1 MMAFSYSSGQDDIRK
16 DALVALTAKFVAQ
29 GHPVEYAKH
38 MAMASIF
45 QADLELRNAQ
55 FSRLLA
61 WLKDSHAD
69 LYPEAIDIV
78 ESVRHEFERRLTGD
92 F

>member
-1 MMAFSYSSGQDDIRK
+1 MAFSSASGQEDVRK

-29 GHPVEYAKH
+29 GHPVDYAKH
-38 MAMASIF
+38 MATASIF

-55 FSRLLA
+55 FSQLLA
-61 WLKDSHAD
+61 WLKENHAD
-69 LYPEAIDIV
+69 LYAEAVDIS
-78 ESVRHEFERRLTGD
+78 ESVRQEFERRLTGD